1 MRNLDESTLKL
12 LNLEA
17 LTFMRT
23 VSTENKRVDLRRN
36 DTVKVITG
44 RDKGKEGRVL
54 RVFPNDAK
62 ILVEHVMMVKKHV
75 RPNPQ
80 RNIKGGIAEQE
91 SRIAIS
97 NVQLVC
103 PTCGPVRIGHEV
115 RGDRKVRVCKK
126 CGTTL
131 DK

>member
-1 MRNLDESTLKL
+1 MAT
-12 LNLEA
+12 A
-17 LTFMRT
+17 A
-23 VSTENKRVDLRRN
+23 TEKKRIDIRRN
-36 DTVKVITG
+36 DNVKVITG

-54 RVFPNDAK
+54 RVFPGK
-62 ILVEHVMMVKKHV
+62 GKLLVEHVMMVKKHV

-80 RNIKGGIAEQE
+80 RNVQGGIAEQE

-115 RGDRKVRVCKK
+115 RGDKKVRVCKK

>member
-1 MRNLDESTLKL
+1 MRI
-12 LNLEA
+12 
-17 LTFMRT
+17 
-23 VSTENKRVDLRRN
+23 VSTEQKRVDIRRN
-36 DTVKVITG
+36 DNVKVITG

-54 RVFPNDAK
+54 RVFPDDNK
-62 ILVEHVMMVKKHV
+62 LLVEHVMMVKKHV

-91 SRIAIS
+91 SRIAYS

-103 PTCGPVRIGHEV
+103 GTCGPVRIGHEV
-115 RGDRKVRVCKK
+115 RGDRKVRVCRK

>member
-1 MRNLDESTLKL
+1 
-12 LNLEA
+12 
-17 LTFMRT
+17 MRT
-23 VSTENKRVDLRRN
+23 VSTVQKRVDIRRN
-36 DTVKVITG
+36 DNVKVITG

-54 RVFPNDAK
+54 RVFPNDSK

-91 SRIAIS
+91 SRIALS

-103 PTCGPVRIGHEV
+103 PTCGPVRLGHEV

>member
-1 MRNLDESTLKL
+1 
-12 LNLEA
+12 
-17 LTFMRT
+17 MRT
-23 VSTENKRVDLRRN
+23 VSTVQKRVDIRRN
-36 DTVKVITG
+36 DSVKVITG

-62 ILVEHVMMVKKHV
+62 LLVEHVMMVKKHV

-80 RNIKGGIAEQE
+80 RNIKGGIVEREA
-91 SRIAIS
+91 ALHAS

-103 PTCGPVRIGHEV
+103 PECGAVTRIGHKIL
-115 RGDRKVRVCKK
+115 GDGRKVRVCRK
-126 CGTTL
+126 CEGVV

>member
-1 MRNLDESTLKL
+1 MQ
-12 LNLEA
+12 
-17 LTFMRT
+17 T
-23 VSTENKRVDLRRN
+23 VSTEHKRVDIRRD

-62 ILVEHVMMVKKHV
+62 VLVEHVMMVKKHV

>member
-1 MRNLDESTLKL
+1 
-12 LNLEA
+12 
-17 LTFMRT
+17 MRT
-23 VSTENKRVDLRRN
+23 VSTEHKRVDIRRN

-62 ILVEHVMMVKKHV
+62 LLVEHVMMVKKHV

-103 PTCGPVRIGHEV
+103 PTCGPVRIGHQT

-126 CGTTL
+126 CDTTL

>member
-1 MRNLDESTLKL
+1 
-12 LNLEA
+12 
-17 LTFMRT
+17 MRT
-23 VSTENKRVDLRRN
+23 VSTENKRVDLKRN
-36 DTVKVITG
+36 DTVMVITG

-97 NVQLVC
+97 NVQLMC
-103 PTCGPVRIGHEV
+103 PTCGPVRIGHEL

>member
-1 MRNLDESTLKL
+1 MN
-12 LNLEA
+12 
-17 LTFMRT
+17 
-23 VSTENKRVDLRRN
+23 VRVDIRRN

-54 RVFPNDAK
+54 RVFPADRK
-62 ILVEHVMMVKKHV
+62 VLVEHVAMVKKNV

-80 RNIKGGIAEQE
+80 RNIKGGVAEQE
-91 SRIAIS
+91 SRIALS

-103 PTCGPVRIGHEV
+103 ASCGPVRIGHEI
-115 RGDRKVRVCKK
+115 RGDRKVRVCRK

-131 DK
+131 DKI

>member
-1 MRNLDESTLKL
+1 MTRAAATHQ
-12 LNLEA
+12 
-17 LTFMRT
+17 
-23 VSTENKRVDLRRN
+23 RVDIRRN

-54 RVFPNDAK
+54 RVMPDQGRV
-62 ILVEHVMMVKKHV
+62 LVEHVMLVKKHV

-80 RNIKGGIAEQE
+80 RNVKGGIAEQE
-91 SRIAIS
+91 SSLSIS

-103 PTCGPVRIGHEV
+103 PTCGPVRIGHALQ
-115 RGDRKVRVCKK
+115 GDRKVRVCRK

>member
-1 MRNLDESTLKL
+1 MHT
-12 LNLEA
+12 
-17 LTFMRT
+17 
-23 VSTENKRVDLRRN
+23 RVDIRRN

-62 ILVEHVMMVKKHV
+62 VLVEHVMMVKKNV

-80 RNIKGGIAEQE
+80 RNIKGGVAEQE

-103 PTCGPVRIGHEV
+103 PSCGPVRIGHEE
-115 RGDRKVRVCKK
+115 RAGRRVRVCKK

-131 DK
+131 DKDK

>member
-1 MRNLDESTLKL
+1 
-12 LNLEA
+12 
-17 LTFMRT
+17 MRT
-23 VSTENKRVDLRRN
+23 VSTEHKRVDIRRN
-36 DTVKVITG
+36 DNVKVITG

-62 ILVEHVMMVKKHV
+62 LLVEHVMIVKKHV

-103 PTCGPVRIGHEV
+103 PTCGPVRIGHEL

>member
-1 MRNLDESTLKL
+1 MRI
-12 LNLEA
+12 
-17 LTFMRT
+17 
-23 VSTENKRVDLRRN
+23 VSTEQKRVDIRRN
-36 DTVKVITG
+36 DNVKVITG

-62 ILVEHVMMVKKHV
+62 LLVEHVMMVKKHV

-80 RNIKGGIAEQE
+80 RNIAGGIAEQE

-103 PTCGPVRIGHEV
+103 GTCGPVRIGHEV

>member
-1 MRNLDESTLKL
+1 MPRVAST
-12 LNLEA
+12 A
-17 LTFMRT
+17 H
-23 VSTENKRVDLRRN
+23 VRVDIRRN
-36 DTVKVITG
+36 NTVKVITG
-44 RDKGKEGRVL
+44 KDKGKEGRVL
-54 RVFPNDAK
+54 RVFPADRK
-62 ILVEHVMMVKKHV
+62 VLVEHVMMVKKHV

-80 RNIKGGIAEQE
+80 RQVQGGIAEQE
-91 SRIAIS
+91 SRISIS

-103 PTCGPVRIGHEV
+103 GTCGPVRIGHEV

>member
-1 MRNLDESTLKL
+1 
-12 LNLEA
+12 
-17 LTFMRT
+17 MRT

-62 ILVEHVMMVKKHV
+62 LLVEHVMMVKKHV

-103 PTCGPVRIGHEV
+103 PTCGPVRIGHET

>member
-1 MRNLDESTLKL
+1 METATNRH
-12 LNLEA
+12 
-17 LTFMRT
+17 
-23 VSTENKRVDLRRN
+23 KRVDIRRN

-44 RDKGKEGRVL
+44 RDKGIEGRVL
-54 RVFPNDAK
+54 RVFPDK
-62 ILVEHVMMVKKHV
+62 GKVLVEHVMMAKKHV

-80 RNIKGGIAEQE
+80 RNIQGGIAEQE
-91 SRIAIS
+91 GAISIS

-103 PTCGPVRIGHEV
+103 PTCGPVRIGHEM

-126 CGTTL
+126 CDTTL

>member
-1 MRNLDESTLKL
+1 MATT
-12 LNLEA
+12 A
-17 LTFMRT
+17 H
-23 VSTENKRVDLRRN
+23 KRVDIRRN

-62 ILVEHVMMVKKHV
+62 ILVEHVMIVKKHV

-80 RNIKGGIAEQE
+80 ANIKGGIAEQE
-91 SRIAIS
+91 SRISIS

-103 PTCGPVRIGHEV
+103 PSCGPVRIGHDV